1 MKAHTRMWV
10 LTFVAAAILMVSP
23 ASGQGAQSWLHVQV
37 AGDEDGSRSVA
48 LNVPL
53 SAVEAVMVMIPTEV
67 LSKEGRLTIA
77 ERNGFSVSA
86 LRQMW
91 SRVKRAGDTEV
102 VTFQHGDETV
112 RIVQSG
118 SLIELQVE
126 DETETVRVDMPV
138 GIVDALLSGDGATI
152 NVAAAIDELSAL
164 RGDVVRVTGSE
175 QQVRIWIDEQNT
187 Q

>member
-1 MKAHTRMWV
+1 MR
-10 LTFVAAAILMVSP
+10 
-23 ASGQGAQSWLHVQV
+23 
-37 AGDEDGSRSVA
+37 
-48 LNVPL
+48 
-53 SAVEAVMVMIPTEV
+53 
-67 LSKEGRLTIA
+67 
-77 ERNGFSVSA
+77 
-86 LRQMW
+86 
-91 SRVKRAGDTEV
+91 
-102 VTFQHGDETV
+102 
-112 RIVQSG
+112 SG

-152 NVAAAIDELSAL
+152 NVTAAIDELSAL